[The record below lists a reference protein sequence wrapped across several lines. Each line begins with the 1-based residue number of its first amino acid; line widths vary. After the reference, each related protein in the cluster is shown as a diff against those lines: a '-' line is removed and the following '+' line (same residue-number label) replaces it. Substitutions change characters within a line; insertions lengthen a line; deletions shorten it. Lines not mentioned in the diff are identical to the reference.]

1 MPAPLTGAI
10 AAYIFRIRM
19 TTKRIRTDPI
29 LGALITS
36 RARVEIL
43 KLLLLNPADRRYLRE
58 VASLTHQPLRAAQ
71 RELARLESAGL
82 LTATT
87 EGNRKYFQ
95 ANRQSSIFPEI
106 KALLFKTVGLGDL
119 FRKYL
124 EEKRGPIQLAFL
136 FGSYARGTESP
147 TSDIDLMVVGE
158 ITGREL
164 ARLLAPVRKALGR
177 EVNTVSMTPAE
188 FRAKARQGNSFLG
201 EIQRGPKIYLVGG
214 EHELGRLGGTGKA
227 QAP

>member
-1 MPAPLTGAI
+1 
-10 AAYIFRIRM
+10 M

-43 KLLLLNPADRRYLRE
+43 KLLLLDPADRRYLRE
-58 VASLTHQPLRAAQ
+58 VASLTQQPLQAAQ
-71 RELARLESAGL
+71 RELARLEAAGL
-82 LTATT
+82 LTAII
-87 EGNRKYFQ
+87 EGNRKYYQ
-95 ANRQSSIFPEI
+95 ANRDSPVFPEI
-106 KALLFKTVGLGDL
+106 KALLVKTVGLGDL
-119 FRKYL
+119 LRRQL
-124 EEKRGPIQLAFL
+124 QDKRGSIQLAFL
-136 FGSYARGTESP
+136 FGSYAGGSESS

-214 EHELGRLGGTGKA
+214 EHELGRLAGTGKA
-227 QAP
+227 TAP

>member
-1 MPAPLTGAI
+1 MDPAP
-10 AAYIFRIRM
+10 YIFCIRM
-19 TTKRIRTDPI
+19 TTKRIRTDPT

-58 VASLTHQPLRAAQ
+58 VAALTHQPLHAAQ
-71 RELARLESAGL
+71 RELARLEGAGL

-95 ANRQSSIFPEI
+95 ANRESPIFPEI
-106 KALLFKTVGLGDL
+106 KALLVKTVGLGDL
-119 FRKYL
+119 FRQHLQDKDESIL
-124 EEKRGPIQLAFL
+124 LAFL
-136 FGSYARGTESP
+136 FGSYARGMESS
-147 TSDIDLMVVGE
+147 TSDIDLMVIGE

-164 ARLLAPVRKALGR
+164 AKLLAPVRKASGR
-177 EVNTVSMTPAE
+177 EVNTVCMKPAE
-188 FRAKARQGNSFLG
+188 FRAKAQQENSFLG
-201 EIQRGPKIYLVGG
+201 EILREPKIFLIGG
-214 EHELGRLGGTGKA
+214 EDELGRLAVSGKA

>member
-1 MPAPLTGAI
+1 
-10 AAYIFRIRM
+10 M
-19 TTKRIRTDPI
+19 TTNRIQTDPT
-29 LGALITS
+29 LAALITS

-43 KLLLLNPADRRYLRE
+43 RLLMLSPGDRRYLRE
-58 VASLTHQPLRAAQ
+58 VASLTHQPVRAAQ
-71 RELARLESAGL
+71 RELARLEGAGL

-106 KALLFKTVGLGDL
+106 KALLVKTVGLGDL
-119 FRKYL
+119 FRRYL

-188 FRAKARQGNSFLG
+188 FRAKARQRNFFLA
-201 EIQRGPKIYLVGG
+201 EIQRGPKIFFIGG
-214 EHELGRLGGTGKA
+214 EDELGRLVSAGKA
-227 QAP
+227 QAS

>member
-1 MPAPLTGAI
+1 
-10 AAYIFRIRM
+10 M

-43 KLLLLNPADRRYLRE
+43 KLLLLDPADRRYLRE
-58 VASLTHQPLRAAQ
+58 VASLTQQPLQAAQ
-71 RELARLESAGL
+71 RELARLEAAGL
-82 LTATT
+82 LTAII
-87 EGNRKYFQ
+87 EGNRKYYQ
-95 ANRQSSIFPEI
+95 ANRDSPVFPEI
-106 KALLFKTVGLGDL
+106 KALLVKTVGLGDL
-119 FRKYL
+119 LRRQL
-124 EEKRGPIQLAFL
+124 QDKRGSIQLAFL
-136 FGSYARGTESP
+136 FGSYAGGSESS

-188 FRAKARQGNSFLG
+188 FRAKARLGDSFVG
-201 EIQRGPKIYLVGG
+201 EIRHGPKIFLVGG
-214 EHELGRLGGTGKA
+214 EHELGQLAGTGEA
-227 QAP
+227 TAP